1 MGKTCRNNTRTCSSL
16 DVLKASTNKM
26 IRANRRNQMSLA
38 DENTVSL
45 WKPNVSS
52 VIHRYREFA
61 HDSNEKAMNKRVKR
75 RGNKNAFAGH
85 NRSKQE
91 LYK

>member
-38 DENTVSL
+38 DEDTVSL

-52 VIHRYREFA
+52 VIHRYREQKYN
-61 HDSNEKAMNKRVKR
+61 SSERAMEKRVAR
-75 RGNKNAFAGH
+75 RGNKLAFTGY
-85 NRSKQE
+85 NRQKQDW
-91 LYK
+91 